1 MRHRLALRYER
12 ALLPEGD
19 CAYAVGVACLVVV
32 PGWFYAP
39 QPLIAALF
47 LLIPLFAVPTLR
59 NLYLLS
65 LVGGLLL
72 AAAFRLARNRLLRN
86 PFKTQIF

>member
-1 MRHRLALRYER
+1 VRHRLALRYQR
-12 ALLPEGD
+12 ALLPDGD
-19 CAYAVGVACLVVV
+19 CAYAVAVACLVIV
-32 PGWFYAP
+32 PRWLYAP

-47 LLIPLFAVPTLR
+47 LLLPLFAVPTLR

-72 AAAFRLARNRLLRN
+72 AAAFRVVRNWRLRGRWNAR
-86 PFKTQIF
+86 IF

>member
-12 ALLPEGD
+12 ALLPDGD
-19 CAYAVGVACLVVV
+19 CAIGVACLVVV
-32 PGWFYAP
+32 PRWLYAP

-47 LLIPLFAVPTLR
+47 LLLPLFAVPMLR

-65 LVGGLLL
+65 LLGGLLL
-72 AAAFRLARNRLLRN
+72 AAVFRLARNRRLRDR
-86 PFKTQIF
+86 FSTRIF

>member
-1 MRHRLALRYER
+1 MRHRLALRYQR
-12 ALLPEGD
+12 ALLPDGD
-19 CAYAVGVACLVVV
+19 SAYAIGVACLVIV
-32 PGWFYAP
+32 PRWLYAP

-47 LLIPLFAVPTLR
+47 LLLPLFAVPAVR

-72 AAAFRLARNRLLRN
+72 AAAFRLARNWRLRGRWN
-86 PFKTQIF
+86 ARIF

>member
-32 PGWFYAP
+32 PRWLYAP
-39 QPLIAALF
+39 QPLLAAFF
-47 LLIPLFAVPTLR
+47 LLLPLFAAPTLR
-59 NLYLLS
+59 SLYLLS
-65 LVGGLLL
+65 LAGGLLL
-72 AAAFRLARNRLLRN
+72 AVAFRLASKWRLRNRFTTR
-86 PFKTQIF
+86 IF

>member
-1 MRHRLALRYER
+1 MRHRLALRCQR
-12 ALLPEGD
+12 ALLPDGD

-32 PGWFYAP
+32 PRWLYAP

-47 LLIPLFAVPTLR
+47 LLLPLFAVPMLR

-65 LVGGLLL
+65 LLGGLLL
-72 AAAFRLARNRLLRN
+72 AAVFRLARNRRLRDR
-86 PFKTQIF
+86 FSTRIF

>member
-12 ALLPEGD
+12 ALLPDGD
-19 CAYAVGVACLVVV
+19 CAYAVAVACLVIV
-32 PGWFYAP
+32 PRWLYAP

-47 LLIPLFAVPTLR
+47 LLLPFFAVPTLR

-72 AAAFRLARNRLLRN
+72 AAAFRLMRNFRLRNRSTTR
-86 PFKTQIF
+86 IF